1 MARILLADDD
11 AATRDLIGRVLATEG
26 HDVTVVEDGLAAL
39 AHMQTAVTKPVLL
52 ISDVQMPGLDG
63 VALAARAVQ
72 AVPALRIL
80 LMSGFA
86 GALGNTDHLKPHLR
100 GVMTKPFTLDIARAA
115 VRAALAG

>member
-11 AATRDLIGRVLATEG
+11 AATRDLIGRALKTEG
-26 HDVTVVEDGLAAL
+26 HDVVAVEDGLAAL
-39 AHMQTAVTKPVLL
+39 AHMQSAMPSPDLL

-63 VALAARAVQ
+63 VSLAGKAVQ
-72 AVPALRIL
+72 IAPGLRVL

-86 GALGNTDHLKPHLR
+86 GALGQTDHLKPHLKR
-100 GVMTKPFTLDIARAA
+100 VLTKPLSLDDVRSA